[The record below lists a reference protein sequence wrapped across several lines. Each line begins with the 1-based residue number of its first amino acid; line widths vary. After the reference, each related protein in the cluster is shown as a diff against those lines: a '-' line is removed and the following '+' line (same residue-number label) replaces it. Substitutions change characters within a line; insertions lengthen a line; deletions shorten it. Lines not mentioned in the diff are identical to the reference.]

1 MALYPYTLQ
10 PVALNLTE
18 DEFQQAQFE
27 LFEQSNPP
35 YTLKSLKTK
44 EWIVIAIVV
53 ALAIAGL
60 VFVSGYSTLI
70 FWLMLILVV
79 VYLLVR
85 TIGLRWYVKQE
96 FQKQMAEQQMPE
108 EMKALKLG
116 VQQHGLVM
124 SMPAPA
130 AAMQSK
136 AMRGVQMRSSSQQ
149 QAVVPWEAIKSW
161 EETDDYIFMLFEIKG
176 QQGSQ
181 IIPKRL
187 QEQKFPIDSVRKH
200 LLEVV
205 PNRGLQ
211 PEAMQK

>member
-10 PVALNLTE
+10 PIALNLTE

-44 EWIVIAIVV
+44 EWIVIAVVV

-60 VFVSGYSTLI
+60 LLVSGYSTAI

-85 TIGLRWYVKQE
+85 TIGLRWYVKKE
-96 FQKQMAEQQMPE
+96 FEKQMAEQQMPE
-108 EMKALKLG
+108 EMKALKIG

-124 SMPAPA
+124 SMPAPNA
-130 AAMQSK
+130 GVQPK
-136 AMRGVQMRSSSQQ
+136 AMRGMQMRGGQQQ
-149 QAVVPWEAIKSW
+149 QAVIPWNAIKNW

-187 QEQKFPIDSVRKH
+187 QQQKFPIDSVRKH
-200 LLEVV
+200 LQEAV
-205 PNRGLQ
+205 PVRGLQ
-211 PEAMQK
+211 PETITK